1 MDGHVATPAGRTVSQ
16 NARPR
21 STRPRSMATHPSGRP
36 PLGRPPPGTGWLRAR
51 LVVEWTRLPVK
62 HVNVSLFSSRFHFY
76 FYFYFYFY
84 LDFNLYIGRN
94 FYLD

>member
-76 FYFYFYFY
+76 FYFYFY